1 MFLIFDTETTGLP
14 RDYNAALTDLDNW
27 PRMVQIAW
35 QLHDKTGKLLNNDSI
50 IIKPENYTIPFN
62 AIQIHGI
69 TNERA
74 LTEGKQLKL
83 VLEQFIL
90 MIDKCTYLCGH
101 NIGFDIN
108 IIGAELL
115 RCGLPNVFNEK
126 LIIDT
131 KNDATTNFCALPGGR
146 GGKYKWPT
154 LTELYSKLFNAPF
167 DEAHNAA
174 FDVQATSRVFF
185 EIIKRGI
192 TKVKEISSEDLTI
205 LKYQD
210 VDLSELLDREKKLK
224 NISPSNALI
233 ENIIPIHSNQ
243 SESPVNIANIN
254 FSHLHNHSQF
264 SVLQS
269 TSDVKDMVKKA
280 VDYNLKAL
288 AITDHGNMYGAFI
301 FWQSIDK
308 VNKLIR
314 AENEEILKNKKE
326 EKIKDELKCIIGC
339 ELNICL
345 NHQDKKK
352 QDNGYTQ
359 VLLSKNRKGYQ
370 NLSKLSSI
378 GLIDGAYYV
387 PRIDK
392 QLLEQYKEGLI
403 ATTGGL
409 NSEIPYLILNVGEEK
424 AEAAFVWYKD
434 LF

>member
-14 RDYNAALTDLDNW
+14 RDFNAALTDLDNW

-90 MIDKCTYLCGH
+90 MIDQCTYLCGH

-115 RCGLPNVFNEK
+115 RCDLPNVFNEK

-154 LTELYSKLFNAPF
+154 LTELYSKLFNSPF

-210 VDLSELLDREKKLK
+210 VDLSELLEREKK
-224 NISPSNALI
+224 
-233 ENIIPIHSNQ
+233 
-243 SESPVNIANIN
+243 
-254 FSHLHNHSQF
+254 
-264 SVLQS
+264 
-269 TSDVKDMVKKA
+269 
-280 VDYNLKAL
+280 
-288 AITDHGNMYGAFI
+288 
-301 FWQSIDK
+301 
-308 VNKLIR
+308 
-314 AENEEILKNKKE
+314 NKK
-326 EKIKDELKCIIGC
+326 
-339 ELNICL
+339 
-345 NHQDKKK
+345 
-352 QDNGYTQ
+352 Y
-359 VLLSKNRKGYQ
+359 
-370 NLSKLSSI
+370 
-378 GLIDGAYYV
+378 
-387 PRIDK
+387 
-392 QLLEQYKEGLI
+392 I
-403 ATTGGL
+403 A
-409 NSEIPYLILNVGEEK
+409 K
-424 AEAAFVWYKD
+424 
-434 LF
+434 

>member
-14 RDYNAALTDLDNW
+14 RDYNAAITDLDNW

-90 MIDKCTYLCGH
+90 MIDQCNYLCGH

-192 TKVKEISSEDLTI
+192 TKVIEISSEDLTI
-205 LKYQD
+205 LKYKD
-210 VDLSELLDREKKLK
+210 VDLSELLEHEKKLK
-224 NISPSNALI
+224 NISPSNILI
-233 ENIIPIHSNQ
+233 ENIIPKHSN
-243 SESPVNIANIN
+243 ES
-254 FSHLHNHSQF
+254 
-264 SVLQS
+264 
-269 TSDVKDMVKKA
+269 
-280 VDYNLKAL
+280 
-288 AITDHGNMYGAFI
+288 
-301 FWQSIDK
+301 
-308 VNKLIR
+308 
-314 AENEEILKNKKE
+314 
-326 EKIKDELKCIIGC
+326 
-339 ELNICL
+339 
-345 NHQDKKK
+345 
-352 QDNGYTQ
+352 
-359 VLLSKNRKGYQ
+359 
-370 NLSKLSSI
+370 
-378 GLIDGAYYV
+378 
-387 PRIDK
+387 
-392 QLLEQYKEGLI
+392 
-403 ATTGGL
+403 
-409 NSEIPYLILNVGEEK
+409 
-424 AEAAFVWYKD
+424 
-434 LF
+434 